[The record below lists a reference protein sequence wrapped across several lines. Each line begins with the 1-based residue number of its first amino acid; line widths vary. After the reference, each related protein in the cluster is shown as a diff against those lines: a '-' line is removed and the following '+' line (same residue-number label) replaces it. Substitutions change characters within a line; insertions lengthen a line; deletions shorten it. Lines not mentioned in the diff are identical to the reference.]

1 MFVGTDIVEVDRIKK
16 AIERTGEPFLA
27 RVYTPAER
35 QYCDNT
41 KGSRRRYDSYA
52 ARFAA
57 KEAYSKA
64 AGTGIGADASL
75 NEIEVTNLE
84 NGMPVLTLYGT
95 AKAYFEAHF
104 AGCRIDVSLS
114 HTAKLAVAT
123 VLISK
128 EKQG

>member
-1 MFVGTDIVEVDRIKK
+1 MYIGTDIVEVDRIRE
-16 AIERTGEPFLA
+16 AIERTGEPFLT
-27 RVYTPAER
+27 RVFTPAER
-35 QYCDNT
+35 QYCDNAG
-41 KGSRRRYDSYA
+41 GSRRRYDSYA

-64 AGTGIGADASL
+64 AGTGIGANAGL

-84 NGMPVLTLYGT
+84 SGMPVLTLYGT
-95 AKAYFEAHF
+95 AKAYFDAHF

-123 VLISK
+123 VLITK
-128 EKQG
+128 D